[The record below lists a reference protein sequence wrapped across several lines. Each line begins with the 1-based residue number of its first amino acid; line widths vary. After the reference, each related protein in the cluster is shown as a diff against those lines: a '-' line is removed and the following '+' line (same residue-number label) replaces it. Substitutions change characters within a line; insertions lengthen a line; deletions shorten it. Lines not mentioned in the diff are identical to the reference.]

1 MKYLNNLGLLNT
13 SFHNHV
19 FVPLGNEFKLCISHM
34 PLPTLYFPN
43 GQTVFSTFY
52 VFLISCCSFRISYSV
67 YELQRLKEASV
78 SKPNIQLIMM
88 YDVACILSK
97 HIKVMLITF
106 LVFKVISFHCLQAM
120 LCFPCYPIIAQSQ
133 AQHEKGGQDRSG

>member
-19 FVPLGNEFKLCISHM
+19 FVPLGNEFELCISHL
-34 PLPTLYFPN
+34 PLPNLYFPN

-106 LVFKVISFHCLQAM
+106 LVF
-120 LCFPCYPIIAQSQ
+120 
-133 AQHEKGGQDRSG
+133 